1 MLENLYPVVNLITSQ
16 YLTDFS
22 DEIGGEINE
31 CDYLLLCNENV
42 PTSRR
47 SA

>member
-1 MLENLYPVVNLITSQ
+1 MLENLYPVEFDNFPV
-16 YLTDFS
+16 LTDFS

-31 CDYLLLCNENV
+31 CDYLLLYNENV